1 MVGKTLKTASV
12 SQVTV
17 HTSHAADKKSTD
29 WASNGN
35 EQLNLGV
42 KAADWD
48 YGFCVAVRRRTRL
61 MYYNRT
67 MIATSSFRNLVR
79 MNSLNGAD

>member
-1 MVGKTLKTASV
+1 MVGKNTQDSSV
-12 SQVTV
+12 SQVIV

-29 WASNGN
+29 WASNRD
-35 EQLNLGV
+35 EQLNSGV
-42 KAADWD
+42 KAADWG

-67 MIATSSFRNLVR
+67 MIAASSFRILVR